1 MSPFDAVLCDFDGV
15 LRVHDAWVQAGIDHG
30 YGLAPGSVL
39 ATALSPALIGP
50 AVLGEI
56 TFEEWEAALVTEFT
70 GLLGSPERAARL
82 VGEFM
87 AVPAR
92 VDERV
97 RELLALARRH
107 VPVVLVTNATTR
119 LEEELDGLG
128 LTWFADEVVSSARVG
143 VAKPDR
149 RIYEL
154 AAARAG
160 TAPERCLFIDDRREN
175 VEAATLLGMTGV
187 HFREAEDLR
196 RVWAEAGWE

>member
-15 LRVHDAWVQAGIDHG
+15 LRVHDARVQARIDHE

-56 TFEEWEAALVTEFT
+56 TFEEWEAALVAEFT
-70 GLLGSPERAARL
+70 GLLGSPE
-82 VGEFM
+82 
-87 AVPAR
+87 
-92 VDERV
+92 
-97 RELLALARRH
+97 
-107 VPVVLVTNATTR
+107 
-119 LEEELDGLG
+119 
-128 LTWFADEVVSSARVG
+128 
-143 VAKPDR
+143 
-149 RIYEL
+149 L

-160 TAPERCLFIDDRREN
+160 AAPGRCLFVDDRREN
-175 VEAATLLGMTGV
+175 VEAATSLGMTGV